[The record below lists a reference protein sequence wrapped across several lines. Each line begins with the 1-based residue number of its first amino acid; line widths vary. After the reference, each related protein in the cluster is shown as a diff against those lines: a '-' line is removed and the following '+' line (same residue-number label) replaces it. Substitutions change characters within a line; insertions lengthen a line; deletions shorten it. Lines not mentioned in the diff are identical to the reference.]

1 MQYTLRKKGWWHMM
15 KNCRV
20 QRGRKSAAIL
30 ENKHDKN
37 QPCYPNKNTNT
48 EKKLTFRTKATSK

>member
-1 MQYTLRKKGWWHMM
+1 MM
-15 KNCRV
+15 KNCRG